1 MFFSLVFIL
10 CGVLGF
16 AISIMLSFHFWVVLN
31 GETSVEAQDHDAYRR
46 RAASRH
52 EAFINS
58 YDVGK
63 RKNFELFFNIGEGG

>member
-1 MFFSLVFIL
+1 MFFSLTYIL

-16 AISIMLSFHFWVVLN
+16 AITVMLTFHFWGVLN

-46 RAASRH
+46 RAAERQ
-52 EAFINS
+52 EAFVNS

-63 RKNFELFFNIGEGG
+63 RRNFELFFNLGDGG